1 MIALFGRVGRGRS
14 SVGKGCF
21 RMVRRPP
28 DSRRKKKSA
37 AAPPRPASRPDPDTL
52 QVLNWPAPVLKQVA
66 RPVKE
71 IDGWVQQVIDRMITL
86 MTEHEGVGL
95 AAPQVGLPLRLF
107 LMSPTGKPEDV
118 RVIINPVITDQQGEE
133 EKEEGCLS
141 LPEIRAKITRAVQLK
156 LTGMDQH
163 GKAIAETLE
172 GFPARIVQ
180 HEHDHLDG
188 ILILDRMSA
197 LARMG
202 LRQKI
207 KALEQAARNAEDAA

>member
-1 MIALFGRVGRGRS
+1 
-14 SVGKGCF
+14 
-21 RMVRRPP
+21 MVRRPP
-28 DSRRKKKSA
+28 ETRRKKKSA
-37 AAPPRPASRPDPDTL
+37 VAPSRPASRPEPAGL
-52 QVLNWPAPVLKQVA
+52 QVLHWPAPVLKQVA
-66 RPVKE
+66 KPVKE
-71 IDGWVQQVIDRMITL
+71 IDPWVQQVIDRMIAL

-107 LMSPTGKPEDV
+107 VMSPTGKTEDA
-118 RVIINPVITDQQGEE
+118 RVIINPVITEQQGED

-156 LTGMDQH
+156 LTGLDQH
-163 GKAIAETLE
+163 GKAITETLE

-180 HEHDHLDG
+180 HENDHLDG
-188 ILILDRMSA
+188 ILILDRMST

-207 KALEQAARNAEDAA
+207 KALQQAAEDAEDAA

>member
-1 MIALFGRVGRGRS
+1 MTVFGRVGRGRRF
-14 SVGKGCF
+14 VGKGCF

-28 DSRRKKKSA
+28 ESRRKKKSA
-37 AAPPRPASRPDPDTL
+37 AAVPQQAARPAPDTL
-52 QVLNWPAPVLKQVA
+52 QVLHWPAPVLKQVA

-71 IDGWVQQVIDRMITL
+71 IDPWVQQVIDRMIAL

-107 LMSPTGKPEDV
+107 IMSPTGKPEDA
-118 RVIINPVITDQQGEE
+118 RVIINPVITEQRGEE

-141 LPEIRAKITRAVQLK
+141 LPEIRAQITRAVQLK
-156 LTGMDQH
+156 LTGLDQH
-163 GKAIAETLE
+163 GRPIAETLE

-180 HEHDHLDG
+180 HENDHLDG
-188 ILILDRMSA
+188 ILILDRMST

-202 LRQKI
+202 LRRKI
-207 KALEQAARNAEDAA
+207 KALEQAAKDAEGAA

>member
-1 MIALFGRVGRGRS
+1 
-14 SVGKGCF
+14 
-21 RMVRRPP
+21 MVRRPP
-28 DSRRKKKSA
+28 ESRRKKKSA
-37 AAPPRPASRPDPDTL
+37 AAPSRPAPRPDPTTL
-52 QVLNWPAPVLKQVA
+52 QVLNWPAPILKQIA
-66 RPVKE
+66 KPVKE
-71 IDGWVQQVIDRMITL
+71 IDPWVQQVIDRMIAL

-107 LMSPTGKPEDV
+107 IMSPTGKPEDV
-118 RVIINPVITDQQGEE
+118 RVIINPVIAEQQGEE

-156 LTGMDQH
+156 LTGLDQH

-172 GFPARIVQ
+172 GFAARIVQ
-180 HEHDHLDG
+180 HENDHLDG
-188 ILILDRMSA
+188 ILILDRMST

-207 KALEQAARNAEDAA
+207 KALQQAAEDAEDAA